1 MRDDNRYEYNMDV
14 SRTLA
19 QRGAGTMTH
28 MGSSL
33 AQYPQEMPLLGSGG
47 MPTSY
52 RGSGYPN
59 VNTKSYYYSM
69 GTELADAY
77 GADGSVD
84 YGLGCPPYQVISS
97 DPVQM
102 PVASS
107 YGNWPTARPKST
119 TQGGAAGGGGLYLD
133 SDSGYGSYGPAS
145 NTNLV
150 HRPAVSVAG
159 DSSPYSF
166 SGFAASLPSAGAS
179 SNERLLPTPVSRAVV
194 AGGSSANSTAYRAD
208 GLSANAAP
216 SCYGASK
223 SGHQSPSGVVV
234 GVGSTGIQGSPTS
247 PISEVTG
254 YASSAYDYATT
265 TTNGARSSQQQHH
278 HHHGGSSA
286 ADVYAS
292 AGGAETIFGDAD
304 RSAGTQGSAVDLS
317 GYTYGAPSPAD
328 SSSLRRASSG
338 SGLTSRSTAESS
350 TSSVSFGGGSDGG
363 PPPPSSLS
371 LGQGTTTG
379 GGPYQHHSSSAS
391 SHAGQ
396 LHHGHHH
403 HHHHHHHQH
412 HSSPRHGGQ
421 HHHHHI
427 SEQQQQQ
434 QHQRGVVVGS
444 TAYGAGSTSSNGIPG
459 GGNTTAAADSS
470 HRPSVATRR

>member
-59 VNTKSYYYSM
+59 VNTKGYYYSM

-84 YGLGCPPYQVISS
+84 YGLSCPPYQVISS

-107 YGNWPTARPKST
+107 YGTWPTARPKST

-133 SDSGYGSYGPAS
+133 SDPGYGSYGPAS
-145 NTNLV
+145 NTSLV

-194 AGGSSANSTAYRAD
+194 AAGGS
-208 GLSANAAP
+208 AAP
-216 SCYGASK
+216 PCYGASK
-223 SGHQSPSGVVV
+223 PGHQSPSGVVV

-247 PISEVTG
+247 PMSEVTG
-254 YASSAYDYATT
+254 YASSAYDYATAAA
-265 TTNGARSSQQQHH
+265 TNGARSSQQQQHHHH

-363 PPPPSSLS
+363 PPPPPPSSLS
-371 LGQGTTTG
+371 LGQGTTTTTTTGGGG
-379 GGPYQHHSSSAS
+379 GGPTYQHHSSSAS

-396 LHHGHHH
+396 VHHGHHPHHH
-403 HHHHHHHQH
+403 HHHH

-421 HHHHHI
+421 HH
-427 SEQQQQQ
+427 QQQQR
-434 QHQRGVVVGS
+434 QRGVVVGS